1 MLEAIRTRLS
11 GWVSFVIIGFIGLA
25 LVISFGNMDSGIN
38 PEVVVAEVNGEEISV
53 QQLRQSLDSQVK
65 RYQDATGQDVPPFL
79 KAQLAQS
86 VLDSII
92 NSRLLLQ
99 YVNKSGYRVSDAA
112 VAGAIR
118 SMEVFQVDGEFSQ
131 QTYEALLLS
140 QVCLR
145 SCLKRTVAGNFRRGS
160 CRPPS

>member
-38 PEVVVAEVNGEEISV
+38 PELVVAEVNGEEISV

-86 VLDSII
+86 EFLKPGDVTDLEIISSDGSIDLGKQRNEI
-92 NSRLLLQ
+92 A
-99 YVNKSGYRVSDAA
+99 DA
-112 VAGAIR
+112 
-118 SMEVFQVDGEFSQ
+118 
-131 QTYEALLLS
+131 
-140 QVCLR
+140 
-145 SCLKRTVAGNFRRGS
+145 
-160 CRPPS
+160 